1 MAECEFQR
9 TLQIEWAGIRRP
21 RGRGEQNGGENTTD
35 ER

>member
-1 MAECEFQR
+1 MAEREFQR
-9 TLQIEWAGIRRP
+9 TLQIEWAWNCRT